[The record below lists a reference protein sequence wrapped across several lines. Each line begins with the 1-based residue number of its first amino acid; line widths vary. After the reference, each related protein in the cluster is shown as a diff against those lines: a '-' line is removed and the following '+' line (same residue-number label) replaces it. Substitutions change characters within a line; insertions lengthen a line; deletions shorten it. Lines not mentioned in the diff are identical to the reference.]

1 LLLYIYID
9 QYTPIL
15 KMADEEVDWGVDE
28 VLEANAVDTAIGTDD
43 VLSLGGEEG
52 SSNPISSSNNSFPA
66 SPPPAEKGA
75 DQSAPTIAD
84 DRLDEN
90 GKPLPAG
97 WTKIT
102 SRTHGKVFYH
112 NTSTKQ
118 TSWEIPSEATQP
130 ENVEEKEK
138 DKEQKKEEPAST
150 PSIAAS
156 SPRVAPS
163 GPASWRSAQG
173 QTPTQPQGRN
183 RDREDDNRGDSK
195 RTRLSSPPSSNTNS
209 SNGNGNGTR
218 FNSRAEPP
226 RRTLFL
232 IFPWISSRHFCS
244 SALQRGKYGITC
256 G

>member
-1 LLLYIYID
+1 
-9 QYTPIL
+9 
-15 KMADEEVDWGVDE
+15 MADEEVDWGVDE
-28 VLEANAVDTAIGTDD
+28 VLEANTVEAAVGTDD
-43 VLSLGGEEG
+43 VLSLGGDEG
-52 SSNPISSSNNSFPA
+52 SSRLTPSPQPGRLIPA
-66 SPPPAEKGA
+66 SPPPAEKGT

-84 DRLDEN
+84 DRLDEKGN
-90 GKPLPAG
+90 PLPAG

-118 TSWEIPSEATQP
+118 TSWEIPVESTQSD
-130 ENVEEKEK
+130 NVEE
-138 DKEQKKEEPAST
+138 KEQKKEEPAST
-150 PSIAAS
+150 PSVAAS

-173 QTPTQPQGRN
+173 QTPTPTQPQGQSRN
-183 RDREDDNRGDSK
+183 RDREDNDRGDSK
-195 RTRLSSPPSSNTNS
+195 RTRLSSPPSSSTNS
-209 SNGNGNGTR
+209 SNANGNGNGTR

-232 IFPWISSRHFCS
+232 IPLTISSRYPCS
-244 SALQRGKYGITC
+244 STLKMGEYGIPC

>member
-1 LLLYIYID
+1 MKVRLVTPSRHLY
-9 QYTPIL
+9 
-15 KMADEEVDWGVDE
+15 
-28 VLEANAVDTAIGTDD
+28 
-43 VLSLGGEEG
+43 
-52 SSNPISSSNNSFPA
+52 NSFPA
-66 SPPPAEKGA
+66 SPPPAEKGS

-90 GKPLPAG
+90 GKPLPGG

-118 TSWEIPSEATQP
+118 TSWEIPVESTP
-130 ENVEEKEK
+130 TENVEGKEKEK
-138 DKEQKKEEPAST
+138 EREQKKEEQAST

-173 QTPTQPQGRN
+173 QTPTQPQGQGQGRN
-183 RDREDDNRGDSK
+183 RDREENDRGDSK

-209 SNGNGNGTR
+209 SNGNSNGNGNGTR

-232 IFPWISSRHFCS
+232 IFPWISSRHSCS
-244 SALQRGKYGITC
+244 STFTWVNHGITC

>member
-1 LLLYIYID
+1 
-9 QYTPIL
+9 
-15 KMADEEVDWGVDE
+15 MADEEVDWGVDE
-28 VLEANAVDTAIGTDD
+28 VSEANAVDTAIGTDD

-52 SSNPISSSNNSFPA
+52 SFNPTSSFSNSFPA
-66 SPPPAEKGA
+66 SPPPAEKGS
-75 DQSAPTIAD
+75 DQSAPTVPD

-90 GKPLPAG
+90 GKPLPGG

-130 ENVEEKEK
+130 DTVEEKEK

-173 QTPTQPQGRN
+173 QTQTPTQPQGQGRN
-183 RDREDDNRGDSK
+183 RDREDNDRGD
-195 RTRLSSPPSSNTNS
+195 PSSNTNS
-209 SNGNGNGTR
+209 SNGKGNGTR

-232 IFPWISSRHFCS
+232 IFPWISSRHSCS
-244 SALQRGKYGITC
+244 STLGRGKYGITC

>member
-1 LLLYIYID
+1 
-9 QYTPIL
+9 
-15 KMADEEVDWGVDE
+15 MADEEVDWGVDE

-52 SSNPISSSNNSFPA
+52 PSNPISSSSNSFPV
-66 SPPPAEKGA
+66 SPPPAEKGS
-75 DQSAPTIAD
+75 DQSAPPIAD

-130 ENVEEKEK
+130 ETVEEKEK
-138 DKEQKKEEPAST
+138 EKEQKKEEPAST

-183 RDREDDNRGDSK
+183 REREDNDRGDSK

-244 SALQRGKYGITC
+244 SALQRGKYGNTC